1 MHRLTIPRMPSLA
14 LALGAVATPLILV
27 APGSAAAA
35 PNNSNSEKLQAAV
48 TTDGVLEHVRAFQ
61 SISDANGGNRA
72 AGTPGY
78 DASVTYVV
86 DKMRGAGYDVSTQEF
101 AFPFFEE
108 LSEAQFARV
117 SPNPTTFNP
126 DTEFRT
132 MTFAKAV
139 DVTAAVTLVD
149 VQIPPGDAN
158 TSTSGCE
165 TSDFVGFPAG
175 NIALVQRGVCP
186 FGIKAQ
192 NAAAAGAAAVIV
204 FNEGQTGR
212 TDVVAGTLGSPI
224 GVPVIGTSFE
234 IGRQFAETPSTARIK
249 IDSISESRTTR
260 NVVANSRT
268 GRTDNVV
275 AVGAHLDS
283 VTEGPGINDNGS
295 GSAAILETA
304 LQMAKVKPGNQVR
317 FAWWSAEELGLIGSN
332 FYVNSLTDAQ
342 RDDIAL
348 YLNFDMVGSPNF
360 MRGVYDGDGSSFGL
374 SGPAGS
380 AQIED
385 VFNKHFADKGLAFQG
400 TEFSGRSDYQAFIN
414 NDIPAGGL
422 FTGAEGLKTATEAAA
437 YGGVAGASYDPC
449 YHQACDNLT
458 GAGNNAA
465 LYSQLPNRVGN
476 INTVALD
483 TNSDAIAHSVITYA
497 YDTSAV
503 NGVRNPGKSH
513 GQAKGTP
520 GRTDGCSRDWMLR
533 SNI

>member
-1 MHRLTIPRMPSLA
+1 MHRHTISRRPLLA
-14 LALGAVATPLILV
+14 LSLGAIATPLILV
-27 APGSAAAA
+27 APGSAVAA
-35 PNNSNSEKLQAAV
+35 PNNNSSEKLQAAV
-48 TTDGVLEHVRAFQ
+48 TTDGVLRHLRAFQ
-61 SISDANGGNRA
+61 AISDANGGNRA

-86 DKMRGAGYDVSTQEF
+86 DQMRAAGYDVSTQEF
-101 AFPFFEE
+101 SFPFFEE
-108 LSEAQFARV
+108 LSQAQFSRV
-117 SPNPTTFNP
+117 SPEPRTFAAT
-126 DTEFRT
+126 DFRT

-139 DVTAAVTLVD
+139 DVTAAVTPVD
-149 VQIPPGDAN
+149 VTIPPGAVGS
-158 TSTSGCE
+158 STSGCE
-165 TSDFVGFPAG
+165 TSDFAGFPRG
-175 NIALVQRGVCP
+175 NIALVQRGTCA
-186 FGIKAQ
+186 FALKAQ
-192 NAAAAGAAAVIV
+192 NAAAAGASAVIV
-204 FNEGQTGR
+204 FNEGQPGR
-212 TDVVAGTLGSPI
+212 TGVVAGTLGSPI

-234 IGRQFAETPSTARIK
+234 IGRQFAATPSTARIK
-249 IDSISESRTTR
+249 IDSISENRTTR
-260 NVVANSRT
+260 NVIANSRT

-332 FYVNSLTDAQ
+332 FYVQSLAPAEKAK
-342 RDDIAL
+342 ISL

-374 SGPAGS
+374 KGPAGS
-380 AQIED
+380 AQIEG

-414 NDIPAGGL
+414 NGIPAGGL
-422 FTGAEGLKTATEAAA
+422 FTGAEGLKTAAEAAA
-437 YGGVAGASYDPC
+437 YGGVAGAAYDPC

-458 GAGNNAA
+458 AVGSNAA
-465 LYSQLPNRVGN
+465 LYSRLPDRVGN
-476 INTVALD
+476 VSTVALD

-520 GRTDGCSRDWMLR
+520 GRTYDSAK
-533 SNI
+533 

>member
-1 MHRLTIPRMPSLA
+1 MHRHTIRRRPLLA

-27 APGSAAAA
+27 APGSAIAA
-35 PNNSNSEKLQAAV
+35 PNNNSSEKLQAAV
-48 TTDGVLEHVRAFQ
+48 TTDGVLQHLRAFQ
-61 SISDANGGNRA
+61 SIADANGGNRA
-72 AGTPGY
+72 AGSPGY
-78 DASVTYVV
+78 DASVIYVV
-86 DKMRGAGYDVSTQEF
+86 DKMRAAGYDVSTQEF
-101 AFPFFEE
+101 SFPFFQE
-108 LSEAQFARV
+108 LSQAQFSRV
-117 SPNPTTFNP
+117 SPNPTTFAAT
-126 DTEFRT
+126 DFRT

-139 DVTAAVTLVD
+139 DVTAAVTPVD
-149 VQIPPGDAN
+149 VRIPPGAPGS
-158 TSTSGCE
+158 STSGCE
-165 TSDFVGFPAG
+165 TSDFTGFPVG
-175 NIALVQRGVCP
+175 NIALVQRGTCT
-186 FGIKAQ
+186 FATKAQ
-192 NAAAAGAAAVIV
+192 NAAAAGASAVIV
-204 FNEGQTGR
+204 FNEGQPGR
-212 TDVVAGTLGSPI
+212 TAVVAGTLGGPV

-234 IGRQFAETPSTARIK
+234 IGRQFAATPSTARIK
-249 IDSISESRTTR
+249 IDSISENRTTR
-260 NVVANSRT
+260 NVIANSRT

-275 AVGAHLDS
+275 MVGAHLDS

-342 RDDIAL
+342 RDNIAL

-422 FTGAEGLKTATEAAA
+422 FTGAEGLKTPAEAAA
-437 YGGVAGASYDPC
+437 YGGVAGAAYDPC

-497 YDTSAV
+497 YDTSVV

-520 GRTDGCSRDWMLR
+520 GRTADSAK
-533 SNI
+533 